1 MRNRIDNIL
10 LCLLWVLAV
19 TLGASFWFNTQFGFN
34 IFSGAN
40 WQYLAYLQA
49 SQSHVRPMF
58 YVSLASAIFILIF
71 GLYILMRPRRR
82 KIRIAQTITV
92 TDTAPK
98 SADDTATD
106 ASTIDI
112 VAAEPAPKAPPAP
125 SGPIDAKRPP
135 RLNLPRINN
144 TAPQPRPSQQP
155 LGGTFLQPNTNP
167 DANAAEIRK
176 IFEDAGY
183 IIKKNPQIGTLRPS
197 LFAIGTNEV
206 LWIGASNISTADLRR
221 AIDKLSN
228 IFTDTL
234 DNIEINVNG
243 FVINAT
249 DATTSEFQDILMF
262 ADVNGLRD
270 YMAGHRN
277 PPPPPNDEGNFDA
290 YSAYIGTVIDYIG
303 KM

>member
-10 LCLLWVLAV
+10 LGILWVLAV
-19 TLGASFWFNTQFGFN
+19 TLGTSFWFNTQFGFN
-34 IFSGAN
+34 MFSDAH

-58 YVSLASAIFILIF
+58 YVSLAAAIFILIF

-82 KIRIAQTITV
+82 KIRLGQKPIV
-92 TDTAPK
+92 
-98 SADDTATD
+98 ADMNKKPVNNTQTD

-112 VAAEPAPKAPPAP
+112 VAAEPTPKPATASP
-125 SGPIDAKRPP
+125 VIDSKRPP
-135 RLNLPRINN
+135 RLNLPPITNR
-144 TAPQPRPSQQP
+144 APQPHQSQP
-155 LGGTFLQPNTNP
+155 LGTTMLQPNTSP

-183 IIKKNPQIGTLRPS
+183 LIKKNPQIGNTRPS

-206 LWIGASNISTADLRR
+206 LWIGASNISTTDMRR
-221 AIDKLSN
+221 AINKLSN

-234 DNIEINVNG
+234 DNIEINING

-249 DATTSEFQDILMF
+249 DAATSEFQDILMF
-262 ADVNGLRD
+262 ADVNALRD
-270 YMAGHRN
+270 YMAGHHN
-277 PPPPPNDEGNFDA
+277 PPLPPDDEGNFDA